1 MEKYH
6 IGQEILKEVKA
17 KFPSVAAFARELCKS
32 NSATYEIFGKTS
44 LDTDLLL
51 KVSKLLDRDFFREF
65 SEKCLNGE
73 VAVVDKQT
81 AENSI
86 SLLSPEDKLHTVSP
100 SQTMDVV
107 EEYLLMPRKK
117 PLVVFY
123 SGVRSR
129 NLPRFVCK
137 KGEEIYGEGMVRNIR
152 LEPAELMHF
161 EFGVMS
167 LAKMPQK
174 VVVIKCTMARD
185 YNSHVLI
192 AERLAAESGKHVVL
206 LCFDPIHIP
215 TLPNRRVVLKSLAVS
230 TFNSWNQR
238 AHIFIADDKEKRFAY
253 LIELFQA
260 IKGKGYMDRIYDS
273 IEGNENWA
281 DTLKNLLEEAK
292 QNLTTFEDI
301 VLEESCDKDNRQVEY
316 HQVSTIQPTV
326 NDLNRPEGI
335 SHICTHLRYRMV
347 KGTGEIFEYET
358 MSFEKVKKMLS
369 SMNIISN
376 MTTILTKEDQAMIKE
391 AKGNKTSG
399 TIYSED
405 GLRLLKVLGNSETVE
420 VKDGVKVICNE
431 AFMGLDSLHEVVLPT
446 TVTDLGTRAFASCH
460 KLFKVTMP
468 GVEFIGQECFALCES
483 LKEIAL
489 PETLGKI
496 GKGAFASCKA
506 LEQINIPSHVKV
518 IDKSAFRNS
527 GLKSLNIVI
536 SEDCKCWIYDRVF
549 ANCKH
554 LESVY
559 LNKNVKIQECMA
571 FAGCTSLKTI
581 EFENPSLTGSIG
593 EINATMLIGCTSLE
607 KIIVPKSKYNHY
619 PDFNIQGYESAQFE
633 TRDFNSLVTP
643 KE

>member
-86 SLLSPEDKLHTVSP
+86 SLLLPEDKLHTVSP

-117 PLVVFY
+117 PLVIFY
-123 SGVRSR
+123 SGARSR

-161 EFGVMS
+161 ELGVMS

-215 TLPNRRVVLKSLAVS
+215 TLPNGRVVLKSLAVS
-230 TFNSWNQR
+230 TFQSWNQR
-238 AHIFIADDKEKRFAY
+238 AHIFIADDIEKRFAY

-301 VLEESCDKDNRQVEY
+301 VLEESCDKDNRLVEY
-316 HQVSTIQPTV
+316 HQVSTIQPTI

-335 SHICTHLRYRMV
+335 SHIRTHLRYRMI
-347 KGTGEIFEYET
+347 KETGEIFEYET
-358 MSFEKVKKMLS
+358 MGFEKAKKMLS

-376 MTTILTKEDQAMIKE
+376 MTTTLTKEDQAMIRE
-391 AKGNKTSG
+391 AKRNKVSG
-399 TIYSED
+399 PIYSED
-405 GLRLLKVLGNSETVE
+405 GLRLLKVLGNPEFLE
-420 VKDGVKVICNE
+420 VKDGVKAICDY
-431 AFMGLDSLHEVVLPT
+431 AFQGLNNLHDVVLPAS
-446 TVTDLGTRAFASCH
+446 VVDLGEGAFASCH
-460 KLFKVTMP
+460 ELFKVTMP
-468 GVEFIGQECFALCES
+468 GVEFIGKECFALCES
-483 LKEIAL
+483 LKEIIL

-496 GKGAFASCKA
+496 GKGAFACCKA

-518 IDKSAFRNS
+518 IDKSAFRSS

-536 SEDCKCWIYDRVF
+536 SEDCKCWIYDRAF

-581 EFENPSLTGSIG
+581 EFENPSLTGSLG

-607 KIIVPKSKYNHY
+607 KIIVPKNKYNHY